1 MCDFMKK
8 KSLLYSKFITLLL
21 DKGKKNKIELVLLKT
36 IKELQKVTK
45 KQVLNVIKAVI
56 LKNYSV
62 VMIKKPKTQKFQRKN
77 LKKVL
82 IPYLLKAPYR
92 ILSSLK
98 TILWVAKQK
107 SNQNFFLALKN
118 EILISFNKLT
128 TNPTIQSD
136 LYRLVFL
143 KKNFAHYRWFL

>member
-1 MCDFMKK
+1 MG
-8 KSLLYSKFITLLL
+8 
-21 DKGKKNKIELVLLKT
+21 GKKNTIELVLLKT
-36 IKELQKVTK
+36 IKELQKVT
-45 KQVLNVIKAVI
+45 
-56 LKNYSV
+56 
-62 VMIKKPKTQKFQRKN
+62 KKPKTQKFQRKN

-92 ILSSLK
+92 IISSLK

-107 SNQNFFLALKN
+107 SNQSFFLALKN

-128 TNPTIQSD
+128 TNSTIQSD

-143 KKNFAHYRWFL
+143 KKILPITDGSYKFNL

>member
-1 MCDFMKK
+1 
-8 KSLLYSKFITLLL
+8 
-21 DKGKKNKIELVLLKT
+21 
-36 IKELQKVTK
+36 
-45 KQVLNVIKAVI
+45 LNVIKAVI

-92 ILSSLK
+92 IISSLK

-128 TNPTIQSD
+128 TNSTIQSD

>member
-1 MCDFMKK
+1 M
-8 KSLLYSKFITLLL
+8 
-21 DKGKKNKIELVLLKT
+21 G
-36 IKELQKVTK
+36 KELQKVTK

-143 KKNFAHYRWFL
+143 KKKFCSLPMVLINLI

>member
-1 MCDFMKK
+1 MKK

-21 DKGKKNKIELVLLKT
+21 DKGKKNTIELVLLKT

-92 ILSSLK
+92 IISSLK

-118 EILISFNKLT
+118 EILISYNKLT
-128 TNPTIQSD
+128 TNPTIQ
-136 LYRLVFL
+136 
-143 KKNFAHYRWFL
+143 

>member
-1 MCDFMKK
+1 MKK

-21 DKGKKNKIELVLLKT
+21 DKGKKNTIELVLLKT

-92 ILSSLK
+92 IISSLK

-128 TNPTIQSD
+128 TNSTIQSD

>member
-1 MCDFMKK
+1 MKK

-92 ILSSLK
+92 IISSLK

-128 TNPTIQSD
+128 TNSTIQSD